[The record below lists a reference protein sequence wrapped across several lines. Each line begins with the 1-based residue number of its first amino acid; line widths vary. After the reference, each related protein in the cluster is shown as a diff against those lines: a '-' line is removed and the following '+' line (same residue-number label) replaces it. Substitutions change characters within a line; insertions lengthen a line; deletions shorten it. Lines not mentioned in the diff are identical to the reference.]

1 MKLFNWTAASMICA
15 LSVMAPATSAA
26 YEVVSGQGTPMR
38 TEIQN
43 EAHIQRTVTAI
54 VDLPYWRW
62 PTGSLNVY
70 DRFGVSFRSGERRAI
85 VRASQSGQRA
95 EATRIVETAVR
106 RSLGSA
112 RVEYLNSNSDEQR
125 KWTVINSDENP
136 MEFFVEDFEGVT
148 VAADGSDFRLQTNIK
163 LEVRE
168 GITAAILSINLYD
181 VWGEPMRELRYD
193 WVENVEA
200 GIHTLR
206 LDGPFRN
213 RSEAER
219 FYQSLFFIDSV
230 RLSDGTIIRQDRGEI
245 REALALEGSTLEI
258 QD

>member
-1 MKLFNWTAASMICA
+1 MKLFDWTAAVMICA
-15 LSVMAPATSAA
+15 LSVMAPATLAA

-38 TEIQN
+38 TAITN
-43 EAHIQRTVTAI
+43 EANLQRTIDII
-54 VDLPYWRW
+54 VNMSYWRN

-70 DRFGVSFRSGERRAI
+70 DKYGVSFTLDERRAL
-85 VRASQSGQRA
+85 VRASQSGQRI
-95 EATRIVETAVR
+95 EATRIVETVVR

-112 RVEYLNSNSDEQR
+112 RIEYLNSNSTEQR

-136 MEFFVEDFEGVT
+136 IVFVVDEFEGVT
-148 VAADGSDFRLQTNIK
+148 VAADGSDFRIQTNIR

-168 GITAAILSINLYD
+168 DITAAILSINLYD
-181 VWGEPMRELRYD
+181 VWGEHMRELRYE

-230 RLSDGTIIRQDRGEI
+230 RLSDGTIIRQDSSEI
-245 REALALEGSTLEI
+245 EEALQLEESTLSI